1 MSASDDSP
9 PSRYSP
15 GRGRSAGFFLA
26 LLAEGLLVLLV
37 LGFGSSIMNP
47 ESFGSAVDIV
57 RFRAVPQDETPE
69 PAEEKAAPEEKQDEP
84 QPEET
89 AKPQEEEPVP
99 DPPPPQPEP
108 PQPRKPPPPMPKTIP
123 LAPPQP
129 APATVAPVRPS
140 APAPPPA
147 AKGQQYGPPDTVG
160 RTASDSAVVS
170 GSGPNGETLYAAAWY
185 REPYAD
191 ELSGYLSTA
200 TGPGWGL
207 IACRTASDFRVEDC
221 IAVDE
226 YPAGSNINRAILAA
240 AWQFKVRPPRVGG
253 QTRVG
258 EWVRIRID
266 YGTRRN

>member
-1 MSASDDSP
+1 MSGPDASP

-26 LLAEGLLVLLV
+26 LLAEALLVLIV

-57 RFRAVPQDETPE
+57 RFRAVSHEETPE
-69 PAEEKAAPEEKQDEP
+69 PAEEKPAPAEKQAEP
-84 QPEET
+84 QPKET
-89 AKPQEEEPVP
+89 AEPEEPDPVP
-99 DPPPPQPEP
+99 EPPPPQPEP
-108 PQPRKPPPPMPKTIP
+108 PQPRKPPPVPKTIP
-123 LAPPQP
+123 LAPPKAASP
-129 APATVAPVRPS
+129 NVAPARPS
-140 APAPPPA
+140 APPPA
-147 AKGQQYGPPDTVG
+147 AKGQQFGPPDTVG
-160 RTASDSAVVS
+160 RAADTPVVS
-170 GSGPNGETLYAAAWY
+170 GSGPNGEKLYAAAWY

-207 IACRTASDFRVEDC
+207 IACRTAEDFRVEDC
-221 IAVDE
+221 VAVDE

-240 AWQFKVRPPRVGG
+240 AWQFKVRPPRIGG